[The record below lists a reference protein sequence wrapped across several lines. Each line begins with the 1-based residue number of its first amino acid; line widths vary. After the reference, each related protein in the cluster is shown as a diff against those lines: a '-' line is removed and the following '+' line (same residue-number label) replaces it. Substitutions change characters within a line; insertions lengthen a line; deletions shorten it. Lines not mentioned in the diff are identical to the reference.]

1 MHTCIINLAMI
12 VSTLLQLIPSFIYV
26 VYLAS
31 TTTGFS
37 IILTTPM
44 RRTCGTWTG
53 PLRSDRTL
61 ASDYVINL
69 SESSWSAYRINCV
82 TTDKNAP
89 KGEMAVTSL
98 YTELSDAV
106 DPDFTLSA
114 SVLNDIIIVMLQHGP
129 TLSGLD
135 ETLIAILS
143 RIMAQWVI
151 QKQGILS
158 QPFAVQLPN
167 EELTV
172 ALNLH
177 NENEVLKL
185 FQPLIRSTETME
197 LSEMVTQNGECL
209 GMVPR
214 KLVHSANLLHRG
226 IGMVVAK
233 DKPILQPGFS
243 DFPDLYTHRRTDS
256 KRIFPSLYDMF
267 VGGVSTAREDAKTTA
282 AREVAEELGLERA
295 LWDPTML
302 SDPLFNCTIC
312 TSYNR
317 CVVTMFCC
325 TFDSTKDVI
334 RWQEEEVAWGNFIPY
349 DDIVASADL
358 SIQRLIDG
366 KSWPG
371 SIPLDM
377 EARLSRSKVHKG
389 VDLSMKDWDYVP
401 DGLLV
406 WEAWLRWQNEPNDS

>member
-1 MHTCIINLAMI
+1 MI
-12 VSTLLQLIPSFIYV
+12 GSTFLQLIPSFIFA
-26 VYLAS
+26 VYLATPS
-31 TTTGFS
+31 AGFS
-37 IILTTPM
+37 VILTNPM
-44 RRTCGTWTG
+44 RRTCRPPTVR
-53 PLRSDRTL
+53 LRSQRTL
-61 ASDYVINL
+61 ASDYVINVL
-69 SESSWSAYRINCV
+69 ESSWSAHRIVCV
-82 TTDKNAP
+82 ATDQNAP
-89 KGEMAVTSL
+89 EGEMAVTSL
-98 YTELSDAV
+98 HTELSDAA
-106 DPDFTLSA
+106 DPAFTLSA
-114 SVLNDIIIVMLQHGP
+114 RVLNDVVTVTLQHGA
-129 TLSGLD
+129 TQSGLD

-143 RIMAQWVI
+143 CIMAQWI
-151 QKQGILS
+151 TQKQAMSS
-158 QPFAVQLPN
+158 QPFTVHLPN
-167 EELTV
+167 DELTDS
-172 ALNLH
+172 LDLQS
-177 NENEVLKL
+177 EDEVLKL
-185 FQPLIRSTETME
+185 FQPLIRSTENME
-197 LSEMVTQNGECL
+197 LSEMVTQNGDIL

-233 DKPILQPGFS
+233 DQPILQPGCS

-325 TFDSTKDVI
+325 TFDSTKDAI
-334 RWQEEEVAWGNFIPY
+334 RWQEEEVAWGDFIPY

-358 SIQRLIDG
+358 SIQRLIDI

-371 SIPLDM
+371 SIPIDM
-377 EARLSRSKVHKG
+377 EARLARSKVHKG
-389 VDLSMKDWDYVP
+389 VDLSLKDWDFVP

-406 WEAWLRWQNEPNDS
+406 WEAWLQWQKS